1 MTLIYNYPHL
11 PASARLVVST
21 GLAYQLFD
29 MKKWNEPDAVTA
41 AACEWLLRGGNRG
54 GYSGPDPGPG
64 HDLTPLLAR
73 ETGREKKVLMFEAM
87 WVRME
92 EVARPVLKAV
102 GRRSGSVWAFKG
114 YDLAQSIYPFPGA
127 RPMGDL
133 DLFVPKA
140 EAAEVIDVFTGC
152 GWSAGTPGRGI
163 FSAGIVSEMK
173 MQRLGVL
180 AELHSHIF
188 YFPATFPGRL
198 PRDLFL
204 GGRELRP
211 GLMAFSWHNSLLMVI
226 LHMLTNSGLRP
237 VWWVDV
243 CLLCRKVGESS
254 SWRDFARNGRDTLL
268 GKAVSSVLRTA
279 SVRLGA
285 PVPEAVMASLENSR
299 SCGDAVLPGL
309 RAGNRIPTLMNLKYL
324 RGWRK
329 VSWFYALLWMV
340 LLRRRPI
347 SRD

>member
-1 MTLIYNYPHL
+1 M
-11 PASARLVVST
+11 
-21 GLAYQLFD
+21 D
-29 MKKWNEPDAVTA
+29 MRKWNEPDAVTA
-41 AACEWLLRGGNRG
+41 AACEWLLRGGSRG

-73 ETGREKKVLMFEAM
+73 ETGREKELLLFEAM

-92 EVARPVLKAV
+92 EVVRPALEAV
-102 GRRSGSVWAFKG
+102 GRTTSSVWAFKG

-133 DLFVPKA
+133 DLFVRKA
-140 EAAEVIDVFTGC
+140 EAPVVIDAFSGC

-180 AELHSHIF
+180 VELHSHIF

-198 PRDLFL
+198 PRDLFKE
-204 GGRELRP
+204 GRKLRP

-226 LHMLTNSGLRP
+226 LHMLTNSGVRP

-243 CLLCRKVGESS
+243 CLLCRKVGEAS

-268 GKAVSSVLRTA
+268 GAAVSSVLRTA

-285 PVPEAVMASLENSR
+285 PVPEEVMVSLENSR
-299 SCGDAVLPGL
+299 GCGDSVLPGL
-309 RAGNRIPTLMNLKYL
+309 RAGNRIPTLMNLRYL

-347 SRD
+347 SWDSGEKRG